1 MEIIK
6 RIVYLFHK
14 RVRQELDTAELIE
27 LNVWAHRHP
36 AFQQLLDEVSD
47 ERLLTAALRAFDQ
60 VYGGNRSASLAR
72 MRRRIAEGVE
82 VSSKEKSEPTRSHR
96 LRKWLPYA
104 AAVLTVLTAAT
115 YFFFGAQTNQSPK
128 IVNLGTEDIA
138 PGGNR
143 ARLTLADGRTIDLNE
158 AQDGIVISGGD
169 IAYNDGSSIA
179 DISNDENR
187 GEEISYLTLTTP
199 KGGTY
204 QLTLADGSKVWL
216 NAASTLK
223 YPSRFNGGERIVE
236 LEGEGYFEVA
246 KDTKHPFRV
255 RSAGQE
261 VEVLGTEFNVSAYA
275 DEAETKTTLVHGQV
289 RLHGA
294 ATGASVT
301 LAPGEQGC
309 IIDGVI
315 DVKQVDT
322 ELFTAWKEGFFYFDR
337 LPTRTALAQLARWY
351 CLELIYEGRVTNVN
365 VFAYITRDKPLSAV
379 LRSLEKSGLKFKI
392 TQSGEQKRLIVLGE
406 N

>member
-1 MEIIK
+1 M
-6 RIVYLFHK
+6 
-14 RVRQELDTAELIE
+14 
-27 LNVWAHRHP
+27 
-36 AFQQLLDEVSD
+36 
-47 ERLLTAALRAFDQ
+47 
-60 VYGGNRSASLAR
+60 
-72 MRRRIAEGVE
+72 
-82 VSSKEKSEPTRSHR
+82 
-96 LRKWLPYA
+96 
-104 AAVLTVLTAAT
+104 
-115 YFFFGAQTNQSPK
+115 
-128 IVNLGTEDIA
+128 
-138 PGGNR
+138 
-143 ARLTLADGRTIDLNE
+143 
-158 AQDGIVISGGD
+158 
-169 IAYNDGSSIA
+169 
-179 DISNDENR
+179 
-187 GEEISYLTLTTP
+187 
-199 KGGTY
+199 
-204 QLTLADGSKVWL
+204 
-216 NAASTLK
+216 
-223 YPSRFNGGERIVE
+223 
-236 LEGEGYFEVA
+236 
-246 KDTKHPFRV
+246 
-255 RSAGQE
+255 
-261 VEVLGTEFNVSAYA
+261 SAYA